1 MFHLEIFVGLEG
13 RDAQSRPLC
22 TFLEVGARTGGAETP
37 FVWREVHGYDLM
49 EAAMR
54 IQLGWDIPSVRSTG
68 PATGG
73 VGGWLLVPAPAARPC
88 RITEA
93 TPMVGRVP
101 GPYAESVLRP
111 GQVLPAADAY
121 YEHVGGRFRF
131 RGATSAEV
139 EHAIVITA
147 AHYRV
152 AAQQLTEPV
161 PA

>member
-101 GPYAESVLRP
+101 GP
-111 GQVLPAADAY
+111 
-121 YEHVGGRFRF
+121 
-131 RGATSAEV
+131 
-139 EHAIVITA
+139 
-147 AHYRV
+147 
-152 AAQQLTEPV
+152 
-161 PA
+161 